1 MVEMVVGE
9 DELKADTVSIK
20 DLRLGVE
27 LSKEIGADRK
37 KWLEQQPAQF
47 SAPRSQLTEAVR
59 KVLLRY
65 TR

>member
-1 MVEMVVGE
+1 MAIVVGE
-9 DELKADTVSIK
+9 DEIKSEAVSIK

-47 SAPRSQLTEAVR
+47 SASRSQLTEAV
-59 KVLLRY
+59 KKILLRY